1 MPCRYFCIL
10 PTQTHY
16 LHEVSPLLIR
26 MVLKANDNYKVKNVP
41 DNENKNIPVIL
52 LRNAWNIKI

>member
-1 MPCRYFCIL
+1 MPCRYFYIL

-26 MVLKANDNYKVKNVP
+26 MVLKANDNYKVKNAP
-41 DNENKNIPVIL
+41 DNESKNISVIL
-52 LRNAWNIKI
+52 LRNAWNIKT